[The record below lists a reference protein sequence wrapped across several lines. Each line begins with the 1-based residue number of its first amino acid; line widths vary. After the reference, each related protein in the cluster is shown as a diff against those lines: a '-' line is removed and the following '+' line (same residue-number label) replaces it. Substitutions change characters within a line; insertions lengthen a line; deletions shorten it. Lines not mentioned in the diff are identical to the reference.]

1 VSNGQHTIH
10 HRVLRCGAHLLVEPM
25 PGVRSA
31 AFNWLLPAG
40 VATDPDD
47 RQGVSAMLSELLLR
61 GAGERSS
68 REMAD
73 AIDRLGASRS
83 ADAATIFFRVGS
95 VALGD
100 RLADALPLLVDT
112 VRRPRFDEDAIE
124 PARDLCLQA
133 IESLKDD
140 PQERAALAARTR
152 HYAPPINR
160 STLGTPEGVAAVTRD
175 DLTRQWGARAVPG
188 NSILGFAGSVD
199 ADALERH
206 LNDLLEGWAGSAAHP
221 RVDQQGPRGY
231 GHETDQT
238 NQVQIIL
245 MHDAP
250 TEASPDALL
259 EKILISVLSGGMSGR
274 LFSEVREKRGLCY
287 SVSASYR
294 GDKDHGSVVAYVG
307 TTPERAQ
314 QSLDVLAAELAK
326 VRTPEGRITPD
337 EFRKAIV
344 GFKSRLVFSGESTG
358 ARAASICSDFY
369 RLGRARTLAEIAAQV
384 DAVTLDQV
392 NDYAARRS
400 PGKLTIQTLGPAP
413 LTPVSIG

>member
-1 VSNGQHTIH
+1 MTTAQPTIH
-10 HRVLRCGAHLLVEPM
+10 TRVLRCGAHLLVEPM
-25 PGVRSA
+25 PGMRSA

-40 VATDPDD
+40 VATDPED
-47 RQGVSAMLSELLLR
+47 RQGLSAMLAEVLLR
-61 GAGERSS
+61 GSGERSS

-73 AIDRLGASRS
+73 AFDRLGASRS

-95 VALGD
+95 VSLGD
-100 RLADALPLLVDT
+100 RLHDVLPLLVDT
-112 VRRPRFDEDAIE
+112 VRRPTLDPEAIE

-140 PQERAALAARTR
+140 PQERAALAARAR

-160 STLGTPEGVAAVTRD
+160 SPLGTREGIAAVTRD
-175 DLTRQWGARAVPG
+175 DLARHWNARAVPG
-188 NSILGFAGSVD
+188 NAILGFAGAVD
-199 ADALERH
+199 PDALART
-206 LNDLLEGWAGSAAHP
+206 LNELLEGWTGAAKHP
-221 RVDQQGPRGY
+221 RADLKGPRGY

-326 VRTPEGRITPD
+326 VRTPAGRVTPE

-344 GFKSRLVFSGESTG
+344 GFKSRLVFAGESTG

-400 PGKLTIQTLGPAP
+400 PGKLTIQTLGPAA
-413 LTPVSIG
+413 LTPASIE